1 MKVIVTG
8 AASGIGRATALRL
21 ARDAASREGQ
31 PAQILLVD
39 IAQQKLE
46 EVVALLRADNAQ
58 AVAHVADLTDVSA
71 APGVVD
77 AARRAF
83 GGLDALVS
91 NAGIIQRSS
100 LLDLSVADYERS
112 FAINTRATWLL
123 AKAAH
128 PLLAAS
134 KGVIVATASISAHA
148 PTPPLGAYS
157 ASKAALIM
165 LVRQMALEWGPDG
178 IRCNTV
184 SPGSTHTAMTDA
196 RYSDPVQREAAAQ
209 RHPLRMVGSPE
220 NQAAAIS
227 FLVSPDA
234 AYITGIDL
242 LVDGGLTTMLMP
254 ASGFGDP
261 WRR

>member
-21 ARDAASREGQ
+21 ARDAVSRGGT

-39 IAQQKLE
+39 IAKEKLE
-46 EVVALLRADNAQ
+46 EVALLLRADNAQ
-58 AVAHVADLTDVSA
+58 AEPYVADLTDA
-71 APGVVD
+71 AI
-77 AARRAF
+77 AARIIEAARHAF

-112 FAINTRATWLL
+112 FAVNTRATWLL

-134 KGVIVATASISAHA
+134 KGSIVATASISGHE

-165 LVRQMALEWGPDG
+165 LVRQMAVEWGPDG

-209 RHPLRMVGSPE
+209 RNPLRLVGLPE
-220 NQAAAIS
+220 NQAAAIA
-227 FLVSPDA
+227 FLLSPDA

-242 LVDGGLTTMLMP
+242 LVDGGLATMLMP

>member
-8 AASGIGRATALRL
+8 AASGIGRAAAIRL
-21 ARDAASREGQ
+21 ARDAVSRGK
-31 PAQILLVD
+31 PAHILLVD
-39 IAQQKLE
+39 IAKEKLE
-46 EVVALLRADNAQ
+46 ETAALLRAEN
-58 AVAHVADLTDVSA
+58 AVAQTHVADLSDPAVA
-71 APGVVD
+71 QGIVD
-77 AARRAF
+77 AAGRAF

-91 NAGIIQRSS
+91 NAGIIQRAS
-100 LLDLSVADYERS
+100 LLDLTVADYERS
-112 FAINTRATWLL
+112 FSINTRATWLL

-134 KGVIVATASISAHA
+134 KGSIVATASISGHE

-165 LVRQMALEWGPDG
+165 LVRQMAVEWGPDG

-209 RHPLRMVGSPE
+209 RSPLRMVGSPE

-242 LVDGGLTTMLMP
+242 LVDGGLGTMLMP

>member
-8 AASGIGRATALRL
+8 AASGIGRATAFRL
-21 ARDAASREGQ
+21 ARDAASRDGK
-31 PAQILLVD
+31 PAQVLLVD
-39 IAQQKLE
+39 VAKEKLDEVAAQ
-46 EVVALLRADNAQ
+46 LRAENAR
-58 AVAHVADLTDVSA
+58 AETHVADLAEPSA
-71 APGVVD
+71 AAGVVD

-83 GGLDALVS
+83 GGLEALVS
-91 NAGIIQRSS
+91 NAGIIQRST

-112 FAINTRATWLL
+112 FAVNTRATWLL

-134 KGVIVATASISAHA
+134 KGSIVATASISGHE

-165 LVRQMALEWGPDG
+165 LVRQMAVEWGPDG

-209 RHPLRMVGSPE
+209 RNPLRMVGSPE

-227 FLVSPDA
+227 FLLSPDA

-242 LVDGGLTTMLMP
+242 LVDGGLASMLMP